1 MSGADEQAVRSRAR
15 VPNNLV
21 VQLTS
26 FIGRSTEIETAA
38 GLLARHRLVTL
49 TGPGGAGKTRLA
61 GEVAADQAD
70 RHPDGVWW
78 VDLAT
83 VSDSTAVAETIAE
96 AVGAPAAGGRLY
108 TLCAHLATWR
118 SLLCLDNAEHLLDG
132 VAGTVEAVLR
142 GCPQIAVLVTSREP
156 VGVPGEAVQGVPP
169 LSDDDAL
176 SLFVDRARLVQPSF
190 ALDES
195 NEAAIRS
202 IAAHLDGIPLALELA
217 AAWVRTLTP
226 QQVEAGLDDRFSLLV
241 RGPRGAQRRHRTLAG
256 SIDWSHALLDE
267 IDRIVFRRL
276 AVFAGTFGLAAARA
290 LCAGGTVTAAEA
302 LPALGRLVDKSLV
315 VAEERAGESR
325 YRLLETIRA
334 YAAARLVEAEE
345 DAALSERHLAWYLR
359 FVEAAE
365 ADREL
370 DADRWRRVLLIEYDN
385 LRAALEW
392 GLAAEEPDAGRELA
406 ASLAWLWHLDRRGR
420 EGIGFLH
427 RAIDRAPKER
437 SRLQA
442 RLMTGLALV
451 ADTAG
456 PLDVEYD
463 AATRAAGLAA
473 DVGDEGLRALCLNLL
488 AVGSFYTDF
497 DEAWRLCE
505 QAHVAAR
512 AGRNTFVLGA
522 ARALQAIILHL
533 RDRHAEAEAIIDE
546 SVRQCLQHHRGV
558 LSTLLAYQADGALAG
573 GDPARALDLAAQA
586 LLVAEPLGDYLRV
599 GAARSVLA
607 QIKALTGDLAG
618 AAEVIDPVLRL
629 VEGVEDE
636 VFVPGLD
643 HAVAVLSMRRDDPQA
658 AVTWLQRAAGSTDRG
673 AATWLAGRAL
683 PRLGAALAAAG
694 RHDEAVAALDR
705 AVDVA
710 RRLRLPGPLA
720 EAYAVQAELAAAEPD
735 GLTRAVELHHAAL
748 TIRVDHEL
756 RAAQPD
762 SLEALARIGAAIQPA
777 PDDVRVLYAAG
788 SARAK
793 TGLPRGTGQQR
804 AYDSTAA
811 TLRRALGKTAF
822 DRAAAEGARLTLDQG
837 VEYARRARG
846 RRGRPATGWPSLT
859 PTELEVVRLVAEG
872 LTNPQIGARLF
883 ISRGTVKTHLSHIF
897 TKLDTANRT
906 ELAAAAIDRRLLQA
920 YGLDLASARAEL
932 QP

>member
-1 MSGADEQAVRSRAR
+1 MSGADEQTVRSPT
-15 VPNNLV
+15 PNNLV

-26 FIGRSTEIETAA
+26 FIGRSTEITAA
-38 GLLARHRLVTL
+38 TGLLARHRLVTL

-96 AVGAPAAGGRLY
+96 AVGAPAVGGRLH

-118 SLLCLDNAEHLLDG
+118 SVLCLDNAEHLLDG
-132 VAGTVEAVLR
+132 VASTVEAVLR

-156 VGVPGEAVQGVPP
+156 LGVPGEAVLGVPP
-169 LSDDDAL
+169 LSDDEAL
-176 SLFVDRARLVQPSF
+176 SLFDDRARLVQPSF

-241 RGPRGAQRRHRTLAG
+241 RGPRGAQRRQRTLAG

-290 LCAGGTVTAAEA
+290 LCAGGTVTAAEV

-315 VAEERAGESR
+315 VAEERTGESR

-345 DAALSERHLAWYLR
+345 DAALRERHVAWYLR

-370 DADRWRRVLLIEYDN
+370 DADRWRRVLHIEYDN

-392 GLAAEEPDAGRELA
+392 GLAAQEPNAARELA

-420 EGIGFLH
+420 EGIGFLQ

-463 AATRAAGLAA
+463 AATRAVELAA
-473 DVGDEGLRALCLNLL
+473 DVGDEGLRALGLNLL

-505 QAHVAAR
+505 QAHAAAR
-512 AGRNTFVLGA
+512 VGRNTFVLGGT
-522 ARALQAIILHL
+522 RALQAMILHL
-533 RDRHAEAEAIIDE
+533 RDRHTEAEAIIDE
-546 SVRQCLQHHRGV
+546 SVRQSLRQHRGV
-558 LSTLLAYQADGALAG
+558 LSTLLTYQAEGALAG
-573 GDPARALDLAAQA
+573 GDPARALELAAQA
-586 LLVAEPLGDYLRV
+586 LQVAEPLGDYLRV
-599 GAARSVLA
+599 GVARSVLA
-607 QIKALTGDLAG
+607 QIKALTGDLSG

-629 VEGVEDE
+629 VEGVEAE

-643 HAVAVLSMRRDDPQA
+643 HAMAVLSMRRDDPQA
-658 AVTWLQRAAGSTDRG
+658 AVAWLQRVAGSTDRG
-673 AATWLAGRAL
+673 VATWLAGRAL
-683 PRLGAALAAAG
+683 PRLGAALVAVG

-710 RRLRLPGPLA
+710 RRLQLPGPLA

-748 TIRVDHEL
+748 TIRVDHGL
-756 RAAQPD
+756 RAVQPD
-762 SLEALARIGAAIQPA
+762 SLEALARLGAVVRPT

-793 TGLPRGTGQQR
+793 GGLPRGTDQQR
-804 AYDSTAA
+804 AHDSTAA
-811 TLRRALGKTAF
+811 GLRRALGESAF
-822 DRAAAEGARLTLDQG
+822 DRAAAEGARLALDQG

-846 RRGRPATGWPSLT
+846 RRGRPVTGWSSLT
-859 PTELEVVRLVAEG
+859 PTELEVVRHVAEG
-872 LTNPQIGARLF
+872 LTNPQIGARLLM
-883 ISRGTVKTHLSHIF
+883 SRGTVKTHLSHIF

-906 ELAAAAIDRRLLQA
+906 ELAAVAIDR
-920 YGLDLASARAEL
+920 GLSTGGCSHA
-932 QP
+932 Q